1 MDVFNGFGVSMT
13 SKVFFTGLRAKGNST
28 SRVARVRKL
37 FEAAGL
43 GDCISEKDLTAIKL
57 HFGERGSDA
66 FINPIFVRQIVEKIK
81 DKGGKPFLT
90 DSNTLYRGSRHNAVE
105 HTINAIEHGF
115 DFSVVQAP
123 IIIADGLKSKDVRW
137 VEIGKKHFDKV
148 RIAANIQQAD
158 SMIVMS
164 HFKGHIMGGFG
175 GAIKNLAMGGASAY
189 GKMDQHS
196 VRPEVDPKKCIGCK
210 QCMEICPV
218 DAHVYENGKVWIDK
232 EKCIGCGE
240 CIIVCQ
246 QEAIGLDW
254 STEIDPFHERM
265 AEYALGTMIGK
276 DDKIGYISFLTRI
289 SPECDCFGWSDY
301 PIVPDIGIVASKDPV
316 AIDKACYDLVN
327 QQIGFKQSS
336 LKSGWEPGEDK
347 FRGLKPQ
354 IDSLHTLK
362 YAEEM
367 GMGSM
372 EYELITI

>member
-1 MDVFNGFGVSMT
+1 MVSE
-13 SKVFFTGLRAKGNST
+13 VFFTDLRATNNRS
-28 SRVARVRKL
+28 SRVEKVKRL
-37 FEAAGL
+37 FDDAGL

-66 FINPIFVRQIVEKIK
+66 FINPIFVRQVVEKVREN
-81 DKGGKPFLT
+81 GGKPFLT
-90 DSNTLYRGSRHNAVE
+90 DSNTLYRGSRHNAVD
-105 HTINAIEHGF
+105 HLTNAIEHGF
-115 DFSVVQAP
+115 DFSVVKAP
-123 IIIADGLKSKDVRW
+123 LIIADGLKSKDVRW
-137 VEIGKKHFDKV
+137 VEIGQKYFERV
-148 RIAANIQQAD
+148 RIAANIHQAD
-158 SMIVMS
+158 SMIVMT
-164 HFKGHIMGGFG
+164 HFKGHIVGGFG
-175 GAIKNLAMGGASAY
+175 GAVKNLAMGGASAY

-196 VRPEVDPKKCIGCK
+196 VRPEVNEKKCIGCRE
-210 QCMEICPV
+210 CMEICPV

-240 CIIVCQ
+240 CIVVCR

-254 STEIDPFHERM
+254 GSEIEPFHERM
-265 AEYALGTMIGK
+265 AEYALGTVK
-276 DDKIGYISFLTRI
+276 DKKGKIGYISFLTRI

-316 AIDKACYDLVN
+316 AIDKACFDLVN

-362 YAEEM
+362 YAEMM

-372 EYELITI
+372 DYELKKI

>member
-1 MDVFNGFGVSMT
+1 MAAE
-13 SKVFFTGLRAKGNST
+13 VFFTDLRAKGNST
-28 SRVARVRKL
+28 NRVTKVRKL
-37 FEAAGL
+37 FEAAGF
-43 GDCISEKDLTAIKL
+43 GSIIKEKDLTAVKL
-57 HFGERGSDA
+57 HFGERGGDA
-66 FINPIFVRQIVEKIK
+66 FINPIFVRQVVEKILEN
-81 DKGGKPFLT
+81 GGKPFLT
-90 DSNTLYRGSRHNAVE
+90 DSNTLYRGNRHNAVD

-115 DFSVVQAP
+115 DYSVVKAP

-137 VEIGKKHFDKV
+137 VEINGKHFDKV
-148 RIAANIQQAD
+148 RIAANIQQSD

-175 GAIKNLAMGGASAY
+175 GAVKNLAMGGASAY

-196 VRPEVDPKKCIGCK
+196 VRPEVEEKKCIGCK
-210 QCMEICPV
+210 ECMQICPV

-254 STEIDPFHERM
+254 SSEIEPFHEKM
-265 AEYALGTMIGK
+265 AEYAFGSVLGK
-276 DDKIGYISFLTRI
+276 EENVGYINFLTRI
-289 SPECDCFGWSDY
+289 SPECDCFSWSDY

-327 QQIGFKQSS
+327 QQVGFKQSA

-354 IDSLHTLK
+354 IDSLHTLR
-362 YAEEM
+362 YAEKLGLGTM
-367 GMGSM
+367 D
-372 EYELITI
+372 YELRTI